1 MATSYP
7 ASLGHLASCSS
18 LESFYP
24 SRHRGTAASLPA
36 LLPAAAAASLLLPE
50 MEEPELE
57 PEEETELEDLPQ
69 RSRLRRRDHRSLTP
83 TRRIRPPSTRT
94 SSGDDES
101 CTFRSERSL
110 ANPRKPN
117 EKTTDDAEL
126 ANDGDDDQDGTGNN
140 RLSEVREENEDE
152 EQFRRHSKDDELLFR
167 SGRRRSI

>member
-7 ASLGHLASCSS
+7 ASLGHLASSSS

-50 MEEPELE
+50 MEE

>member
-7 ASLGHLASCSS
+7 ASLGHLATS

-36 LLPAAAAASLLLPE
+36 LLPAAASLLPE
-50 MEEPELE
+50 MEEQT
-57 PEEETELEDLPQ
+57 EEEVEEDPPQ

-83 TRRIRPPSTRT
+83 TRRTRPPSTRT
-94 SSGDDES
+94 SSGDGES
-101 CTFRSERSL
+101 FTFRSERNL

-117 EKTTDDAEL
+117 EKTEAEL
-126 ANDGDDDQDGTGNN
+126 GDGGDEDDDGTRN
-140 RLSEVREENEDE
+140 RLSEVKEENEDE
-152 EQFRRHSKDDELLFR
+152 EQYRRHSKDDELLFR

>member
-7 ASLGHLASCSS
+7 ASLGHLASSSS

>member
-7 ASLGHLASCSS
+7 ASLGRLASSSS

-36 LLPAAAAASLLLPE
+36 LLPAAAAASLLPE
-50 MEEPELE
+50 MEE

-117 EKTTDDAEL
+117 EKITDDAEL
-126 ANDGDDDQDGTGNN
+126 ANDGDDDGGTGNN

>member
-7 ASLGHLASCSS
+7 ASLGHLASSSS

-36 LLPAAAAASLLLPE
+36 LLPAAAASSLLPE
-50 MEEPELE
+50 MEE

>member
-7 ASLGHLASCSS
+7 ASLGHLASSSS

-36 LLPAAAAASLLLPE
+36 LLPVATAASLLLPE

-57 PEEETELEDLPQ
+57 PGEETELEDLPQ

>member
-7 ASLGHLASCSS
+7 ASLGHLASSSS

-117 EKTTDDAEL
+117 EKTTSDAAEL
-126 ANDGDDDQDGTGNN
+126 ANDGDDDGGTGNN

>member
-7 ASLGHLASCSS
+7 ASLGHLASSS

-36 LLPAAAAASLLLPE
+36 LLPAAATASLLPE

-57 PEEETELEDLPQ
+57 PGEETELEDLPQ

>member
-7 ASLGHLASCSS
+7 ASLGHLASS

-36 LLPAAAAASLLLPE
+36 LLPAAASLLPE
-50 MEEPELE
+50 MEEEV
-57 PEEETELEDLPQ
+57 EEEDLPQ

-83 TRRIRPPSTRT
+83 TRRTRPPSTRT

-101 CTFRSERSL
+101 FTFRSERNL
-110 ANPRKPN
+110 ANPRKLN
-117 EKTTDDAEL
+117 EKTEVEL
-126 ANDGDDDQDGTGNN
+126 VAADNGEGDEDDDDMGN
-140 RLSEVREENEDE
+140 RLSEVKEENEDE
-152 EQFRRHSKDDELLFR
+152 EQYRRHSKDDELLFR

>member
-7 ASLGHLASCSS
+7 ASLGHLASSSS

-36 LLPAAAAASLLLPE
+36 LLPVAAASSLLPE
-50 MEEPELE
+50 MEE

>member
-7 ASLGHLASCSS
+7 ASLGHLASSSS

-57 PEEETELEDLPQ
+57 PGEETELEDLPQ

-126 ANDGDDDQDGTGNN
+126 ANDGDDDGGTGNN

>member
-7 ASLGHLASCSS
+7 ASLGHLASSSS

-50 MEEPELE
+50 MEE

-101 CTFRSERSL
+101 YTFRSERSL

>member
-7 ASLGHLASCSS
+7 TSLGHLASSSS

-57 PEEETELEDLPQ
+57 PGEETELEDLPQ

>member
-7 ASLGHLASCSS
+7 ASLGHLASSSS

-69 RSRLRRRDHRSLTP
+69 RSRLQRRDHRSLTP

>member
-7 ASLGHLASCSS
+7 ASLGHLASSSS

-50 MEEPELE
+50 MEEPQLE
-57 PEEETELEDLPQ
+57 PGEETELEDLPQ

-126 ANDGDDDQDGTGNN
+126 ANDGDDDQDGTENN

>member
-7 ASLGHLASCSS
+7 ASLGHLASS

-36 LLPAAAAASLLLPE
+36 LLPAAASLLPE
-50 MEEPELE
+50 MEEEAE
-57 PEEETELEDLPQ
+57 VEEQEDLPQ

-83 TRRIRPPSTRT
+83 TRRTRPPSTRT
-94 SSGDDES
+94 SSGDGES
-101 CTFRSERSL
+101 FTFRSERNL

-117 EKTTDDAEL
+117 EKTEAEL
-126 ANDGDDDQDGTGNN
+126 GDDDDEEDDGMRN
-140 RLSEVREENEDE
+140 RLSEVKEENEDE
-152 EQFRRHSKDDELLFR
+152 EQYRRHSKDDELLFR

>member
-7 ASLGHLASCSS
+7 ASLGHLASSSS

-57 PEEETELEDLPQ
+57 PGEETELEDLPQ

>member
-7 ASLGHLASCSS
+7 ASLGHLASSS

-36 LLPAAAAASLLLPE
+36 LLPAASLLLPE

>member
-7 ASLGHLASCSS
+7 ASLGHLASS

-36 LLPAAAAASLLLPE
+36 LLPAEASLLPE
-50 MEEPELE
+50 MEEQA
-57 PEEETELEDLPQ
+57 EEEEDLPQ
-69 RSRLRRRDHRSLTP
+69 RSRLRRRDHLSLTP
-83 TRRIRPPSTRT
+83 IRRTRPPSTRT

-101 CTFRSERSL
+101 FTFRSERNL

-117 EKTTDDAEL
+117 EKMEVEL
-126 ANDGDDDQDGTGNN
+126 GDDGDEEDDGTRN
-140 RLSEVREENEDE
+140 RLSEVKEENEDE
-152 EQFRRHSKDDELLFR
+152 EQYRRHSKDDELLFR

>member
-7 ASLGHLASCSS
+7 ASLGRLASSSS

-83 TRRIRPPSTRT
+83 TRRIRPLSTRT

>member
-7 ASLGHLASCSS
+7 ASLGHLASSSS

-140 RLSEVREENEDE
+140 RLSEVREENEDD

>member
-7 ASLGHLASCSS
+7 ASLGHLASSSS

-24 SRHRGTAASLPA
+24 NRHRGTAASLPA

-57 PEEETELEDLPQ
+57 PAEETELEDLPQ

-117 EKTTDDAEL
+117 EKTTSDAAEL
-126 ANDGDDDQDGTGNN
+126 ANDGDDQDGTGNN

>member
-7 ASLGHLASCSS
+7 ASLGHLASSS

-117 EKTTDDAEL
+117 EKTTSDAVEL
-126 ANDGDDDQDGTGNN
+126 ANDGDDDGGTGNN

>member
-7 ASLGHLASCSS
+7 ASFSHFSS

-24 SRHRGTAASLPA
+24 SQHRGTAASLPA
-36 LLPAAAAASLLLPE
+36 LLPHP
-50 MEEPELE
+50 
-57 PEEETELEDLPQ
+57 ETEEAAVEAEEDLPQ

-83 TRRIRPPSTRT
+83 TRRTRPPSTRT

-101 CTFRSERSL
+101 FTFRSERSL
-110 ANPRKPN
+110 ANPRRPN
-117 EKTTDDAEL
+117 EMTELTADD
-126 ANDGDDDQDGTGNN
+126 DGDDDETEDGARN
-140 RLSEVREENEDE
+140 RLSEVKEENEDE

>member
-7 ASLGHLASCSS
+7 ASLGHLASS

-36 LLPAAAAASLLLPE
+36 LLPAAASLLPE
-50 MEEPELE
+50 MDEEV
-57 PEEETELEDLPQ
+57 EEEEDLPQ

-83 TRRIRPPSTRT
+83 TRRTRPPSTRT

-101 CTFRSERSL
+101 FTFRSERNL
-110 ANPRKPN
+110 ANPRKLN
-117 EKTTDDAEL
+117 EKTEVEL
-126 ANDGDDDQDGTGNN
+126 VAADGDGDGDEDDDGTRN
-140 RLSEVREENEDE
+140 RLSEVKEENEDE
-152 EQFRRHSKDDELLFR
+152 EQYRRHSKNDELLFR

>member
-7 ASLGHLASCSS
+7 ASLGHLASSSS

-117 EKTTDDAEL
+117 EKTKDDAEL
-126 ANDGDDDQDGTGNN
+126 ANDGDDDGGTGNN

>member
-7 ASLGHLASCSS
+7 ASLGHLASSSS

-117 EKTTDDAEL
+117 EKITDDAEL

-152 EQFRRHSKDDELLFR
+152 EQFRRHSKDDEVLFR

>member
-7 ASLGHLASCSS
+7 ASLGHLASSS

-36 LLPAAAAASLLLPE
+36 LLPAAAAASLLPE

-117 EKTTDDAEL
+117 EKTTSDAAEL
-126 ANDGDDDQDGTGNN
+126 ANDGDDQDGTGNN

-152 EQFRRHSKDDELLFR
+152 EQFRRHSKDDEVLFR

>member
-7 ASLGHLASCSS
+7 ASLGHLASSSS

-50 MEEPELE
+50 MEEPE
-57 PEEETELEDLPQ
+57 EEMELEDLPQ

>member
-7 ASLGHLASCSS
+7 ASLGHLASS

-36 LLPAAAAASLLLPE
+36 LLPAAASLLPE
-50 MEEPELE
+50 MEEEV
-57 PEEETELEDLPQ
+57 EEEDLPQ

-83 TRRIRPPSTRT
+83 TRRTRPPSTRT

-101 CTFRSERSL
+101 FTFRSERNL
-110 ANPRKPN
+110 ANPRKLN
-117 EKTTDDAEL
+117 EKTEVEL
-126 ANDGDDDQDGTGNN
+126 VAADNGDGDEDDDGMGN
-140 RLSEVREENEDE
+140 RLSEVKEENEDE
-152 EQFRRHSKDDELLFR
+152 EQYRRHSKDDELLFR

>member
-7 ASLGHLASCSS
+7 ASLGNLGSNIS
-18 LESFYP
+18 LESFYR

-36 LLPAAAAASLLLPE
+36 LLPAAASLLPE
-50 MEEPELE
+50 MEEEAE
-57 PEEETELEDLPQ
+57 EDLPQ

-83 TRRIRPPSTRT
+83 TRRTRPPSTRT

-101 CTFRSERSL
+101 FTFRSERNL

-117 EKTTDDAEL
+117 EKTEVEMAADSR
-126 ANDGDDDQDGTGNN
+126 DGCSEDDDGTKN
-140 RLSEVREENEDE
+140 RLSEVKEENEDE
-152 EQFRRHSKDDELLFR
+152 EQYRRHSKDDELLFR

>member
-7 ASLGHLASCSS
+7 ASLGHLASSS

-57 PEEETELEDLPQ
+57 PGEETELEDLPQ

-110 ANPRKPN
+110 ANPRNPN

>member
-7 ASLGHLASCSS
+7 ASLGHLASSSS

-50 MEEPELE
+50 MEE

-126 ANDGDDDQDGTGNN
+126 ANDGDDDGGTGNN

>member
-7 ASLGHLASCSS
+7 ASLGHLASS

-36 LLPAAAAASLLLPE
+36 LLPAAASLLPE
-50 MEEPELE
+50 MEEEAE
-57 PEEETELEDLPQ
+57 VEEEEDLPQ

-83 TRRIRPPSTRT
+83 TRRTRPPSTRT
-94 SSGDDES
+94 SSGDGES
-101 CTFRSERSL
+101 FTFRSERNL

-117 EKTTDDAEL
+117 EKTEVEL
-126 ANDGDDDQDGTGNN
+126 GDDGDEEDDGTRN
-140 RLSEVREENEDE
+140 RLSEVKEENEDE
-152 EQFRRHSKDDELLFR
+152 EQYRRHSKDDELLFR

>member
-7 ASLGHLASCSS
+7 ASLGHLASSSS

-36 LLPAAAAASLLLPE
+36 LLPAVAASSLLPE

-57 PEEETELEDLPQ
+57 PGEEMELEDLPQ